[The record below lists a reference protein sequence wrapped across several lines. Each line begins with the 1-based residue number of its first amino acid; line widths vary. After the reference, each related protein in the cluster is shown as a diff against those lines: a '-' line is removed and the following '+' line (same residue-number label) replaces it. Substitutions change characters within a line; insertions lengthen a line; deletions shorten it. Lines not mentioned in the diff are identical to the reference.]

1 MDIEDEKLGLLFRRI
16 SLAAKKDTDNA
27 LKKWDLTMSQA
38 LVLEFLTNS
47 PEEYRSQKAVEQHF
61 GLQHPTVSGILKRL
75 EKSGF
80 IRTATSETD
89 RRAKTIFLTDKAL
102 LADQRAKA
110 HQDEKEELLYRGM
123 TEEELVTLRRLLLKI
138 IDNMKCDA
146 Q

>member
-1 MDIEDEKLGLLFRRI
+1 MQEEKLSLLFRRI
-16 SLAAKKDTDNA
+16 ALAAKKDTDNA

-38 LVLEFLTNS
+38 MVLEFLNNTT
-47 PEEYRSQKAVEQHF
+47 EENRTQKAVEQHF

-89 RRAKTIFLTDKAL
+89 RRAKTIFMTEKAWQ
-102 LADQRAKA
+102 ADARAKA
-110 HQDEKEELLYRGM
+110 HQDEREAQLFEGMTKEELK
-123 TEEELVTLRRLLLKI
+123 TLRRLLLHI
-138 IDNMKCDA
+138 LDNIKKMEG

>member
-1 MDIEDEKLGLLFRRI
+1 MQEEKLSLLFRRI
-16 SLAAKKDTDNA
+16 ALAAKKDTDNA

-38 LVLEFLTNS
+38 MVLEFLNNTTEDN
-47 PEEYRSQKAVEQHF
+47 RTQKAVEQHF

-89 RRAKTIFLTDKAL
+89 RRAKTIFMTDKAWQ
-102 LADQRAKA
+102 ADARAKA
-110 HQDEKEELLYRGM
+110 HQDEKESQLFQGM
-123 TEEELVTLRRLLLKI
+123 SKEELKTLRRLLMHIL
-138 IDNMKCDA
+138 DNIKKMEG

>member
-1 MDIEDEKLGLLFRRI
+1 MQEEKLSLLFRRI
-16 SLAAKKDTDNA
+16 ALAAKKDTDNA

-38 LVLEFLTNS
+38 MVLEFLNNTT
-47 PEEYRSQKAVEQHF
+47 EENRTQKAVEQHF

-89 RRAKTIFLTDKAL
+89 RRAKTIFMTEKAWQ
-102 LADQRAKA
+102 ADARAKA
-110 HQDEKEELLYRGM
+110 HQDEREAQLFDGMTKEELK
-123 TEEELVTLRRLLLKI
+123 TLRRLLLHI
-138 IDNMKCDA
+138 LDNIKKMEG

>member
-1 MDIEDEKLGLLFRRI
+1 MQEEKLSLLFRRI
-16 SLAAKKDTDNA
+16 ALAAKKDTDNA

-38 LVLEFLTNS
+38 MVLEFLNNTT
-47 PEEYRSQKAVEQHF
+47 EENRTQKAVEQHF

-89 RRAKTIFLTDKAL
+89 RRAKTIFMTEKAWQ
-102 LADQRAKA
+102 ADARAKA
-110 HQDEKEELLYRGM
+110 HQDEREAQMFDGMTKEELK
-123 TEEELVTLRRLLLKI
+123 TLRRLLLHI
-138 IDNMKCDA
+138 LDNIKKMEG